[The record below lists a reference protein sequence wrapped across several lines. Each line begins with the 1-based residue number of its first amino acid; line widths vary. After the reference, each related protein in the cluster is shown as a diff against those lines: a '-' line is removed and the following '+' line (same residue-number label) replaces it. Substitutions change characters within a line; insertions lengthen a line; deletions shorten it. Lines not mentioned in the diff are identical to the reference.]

1 MKKTILLI
9 SVISLLVMACG
20 NNPEETSL
28 KKDTPSYELAIQLAQ
43 LIPSL
48 HPDLNRVMVVTD
60 SFNVT
65 SGQVIQDIFQQQGNR
80 SAQLRNL
87 QPAQL
92 KEFMVRSARVF
103 AERKLLL
110 TKALQIEINITDED
124 VEKSFKKLASNNGGE
139 EKYVQ
144 ILAAQGMDAS
154 SVRSKIR
161 IDLAIQR
168 FIHLEL
174 GSDFPVSEEEM
185 TSVYLQDKTASVRHI
200 LLRTEGKSLQEKQNI
215 YEQME
220 EILKRAKNGEDF
232 SLLAKTYSEDP
243 GSKDRGGLY
252 QDFTRGEMMRSF
264 EYAAFNVPVREI
276 SGIIETPYGYHIL
289 KVLERKKETR
299 PLDVVQEEITVQIR
313 RAKQGEVFQSYM
325 AKLKEENHWQIFS
338 L

>member
-1 MKKTILLI
+1 MKKVIFLV
-9 SVISLLVMACG
+9 SVIPFLVMACSTK
-20 NNPEETSL
+20 PEETSL
-28 KKDTPSYELAIQLAQ
+28 SKDTPSYELAIQLAQ

-60 SFNVT
+60 GFKVT
-65 SGQVIQDIFQQQGNR
+65 SGQVIQDIFQQQGNG
-80 SAQLRNL
+80 SAQLRDL

-92 KEFMVRSARVF
+92 KEFIARSARVL

-110 TKALQIEINITDED
+110 DKALQVEINITDED
-124 VEKSFKKLASNNGGE
+124 VEKSFNKLALNNGGN

-144 ILAAQGMDAS
+144 LLAAKGMDAS
-154 SVRSKIR
+154 YVRNKIR

-168 FIHLEL
+168 FIYLEL
-174 GSDFPVSEEEM
+174 GSDFPVSEIEM
-185 TSVYLQDKTASVRHI
+185 ESVYLQDKTASVRHI
-200 LLRTEGKSLQEKQNI
+200 LLRTEGKSSQEKQNI

-220 EILKRAKNGEDF
+220 QILNRAKNGEDF
-232 SLLAKTYSEDP
+232 SLLARTYSEDP
-243 GSKDRGGLY
+243 GSRDRGGLY
-252 QDFTRGEMMRSF
+252 QDFARGEMMRSF
-264 EYAAFNVPVREI
+264 EYAAFNVPIGEI
-276 SGIIETPYGYHIL
+276 SGIVETPYGYHIL

-299 PLDVVQEEITVQIR
+299 PLDVVREEIIVQIR